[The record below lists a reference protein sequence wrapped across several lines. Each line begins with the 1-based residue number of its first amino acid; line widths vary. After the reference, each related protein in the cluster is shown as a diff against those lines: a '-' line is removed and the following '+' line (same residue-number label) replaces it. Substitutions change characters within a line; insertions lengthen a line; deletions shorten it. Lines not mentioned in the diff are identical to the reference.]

1 MIFPREPLLHPVPIT
16 ELRPTQITIG
26 LREVEEKRKEWRG
39 LRAEK
44 KNRFLGRHMI
54 PVVLGPKDGHY
65 IIDHHHL
72 TRALHEEGVERL
84 LVTLIDDLSFLDRA
98 TFWAVLDH
106 RRWVHA
112 YDADGRRCPFEDIPK
127 TVGKLK
133 NDPCRSLA
141 GELRRAGGFAKD
153 TELFG
158 EFLWA
163 DFVRRTLG
171 RKTIAKDFDAA
182 LKKALVLAKSAEA
195 KYLPGWCGASDDTG

>member
-1 MIFPREPLLHPVPIT
+1 MIYPREPLLHPVPIA

-26 LREVEEKRKEWRG
+26 LREVEEKRKDWRNLG
-39 LRAEK
+39 AEK
-44 KNRFLGRHMI
+44 KARFLGRHMI
-54 PVVLGPKDGHY
+54 PVVSGPKGGYY

-72 TRALHEEGVERL
+72 TRALHEEGVKQL
-84 LVTLIDDLSFLDRA
+84 LVTRVDDLSFLNRA

-112 YDADGRRCPFEDIPK
+112 YDADGRRRAFDDIPK
-127 TVGKLK
+127 SVGKLQD
-133 NDPCRSLA
+133 DPCRSLA

-163 DFVRRTLG
+163 DFVRRKLG
-171 RKTIAKDFDAA
+171 RKTIAKDFEAA
-182 LKKALVLAKSAEA
+182 LKKALVLAKSADA
-195 KYLPGWCGASDDTG
+195 KYLPGWCGRADDNG